1 MKAGLE
7 PMLRNATI
15 KAIDE
20 ISKKAAKM
28 ESKAGAA
35 VNRLLERWNE
45 LDTQEKENVAG
56 IVIATATTVVTAIV
70 AMKGKRKK
78 GVGKLVGKLK

>member
-7 PMLRNATI
+7 PLLRNATI
-15 KAIDE
+15 KAIDGV
-20 ISKKAAKM
+20 SRKAGKM
-28 ESKAGAA
+28 ESKAANA
-35 VNRLLERWNE
+35 VNRLLKRWNS
-45 LDTQEKENVAG
+45 LDAQEKENVAG

-78 GVGKLVGKLK
+78 GLARITGK